1 MKPSPVRTK
10 SRSPFPFFLL
20 LTKYELDGID
30 RFVEL
35 ARETRKER
43 LERLA
48 AETRRGAP
56 DDDWL
61 ADNLAQL
68 DDFAVLSA
76 EFAIIGL
83 WRCVELYRTS
93 AIRIARTEAIRI
105 ASGGRAAARVKELS
119 KLGIPRQRIP
129 RCARSV
135 NELRCLNDAIKHA
148 RRVDGELAKLPRWRG
163 KRGRELGNLESHYAR
178 LRSAAERYL
187 NDLAD
192 RLSRRTTI

>member
-83 WRCVELYRTS
+83 WRCVEL
-93 AIRIARTEAIRI
+93 
-105 ASGGRAAARVKELS
+105 
-119 KLGIPRQRIP
+119 
-129 RCARSV
+129 
-135 NELRCLNDAIKHA
+135 
-148 RRVDGELAKLPRWRG
+148 
-163 KRGRELGNLESHYAR
+163 
-178 LRSAAERYL
+178 
-187 NDLAD
+187 
-192 RLSRRTTI
+192 